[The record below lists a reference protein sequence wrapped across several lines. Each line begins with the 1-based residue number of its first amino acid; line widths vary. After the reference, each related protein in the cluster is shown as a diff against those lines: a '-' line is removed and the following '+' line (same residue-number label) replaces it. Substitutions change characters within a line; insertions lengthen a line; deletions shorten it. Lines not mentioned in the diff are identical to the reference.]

1 MATTSSSLQAQ
12 SKEGKQCSGCHGHR
26 KERQTVF
33 ERLLHRPMT
42 AQTRQGAANKT
53 AGKSNGSMA
62 AAFAVALVVVLA
74 QIAQNQAMQAASTRI
89 AVAQLT
95 SKAVK
100 WDNLIQVAR
109 CARWARRESCRMLFL
124 PECFGFLG
132 SSAAETLAAAEDPSF
147 TRTNS
152 ATLKQLLTGLV
163 LRGTDTDDEDG
174 ALASA
179 LADGSKIDAPL
190 VVLPN
195 QQVSL
200 VDGLRTIAKASGMW
214 ISAGGVHV
222 LATSTSTTE
231 TAGGGDDD
239 DNKNKKVYNTHL
251 ILDETGEIR
260 ASYSKIHLFDV
271 CIPAE
276 NVDLRESRTTA
287 PGSTLVVCPDT
298 PIGTCAAIILLSS
311 NLFHVNAAVRLP
323 WSVRLL

>member
-1 MATTSSSLQAQ
+1 MQ
-12 SKEGKQCSGCHGHR
+12 
-26 KERQTVF
+26 
-33 ERLLHRPMT
+33 
-42 AQTRQGAANKT
+42 
-53 AGKSNGSMA
+53 

-74 QIAQNQAMQAASTRI
+74 QIAQDQAMPAASTRI

-109 CARWARRESCRMLFL
+109 CAGWARRESCRMLFL

-132 SSAAETLAAAEDPSF
+132 SSAAETLVAAEDPSF
-147 TRTNS
+147 TRTNG
-152 ATLKQLLTGLV
+152 ATLNQLLTGLV
-163 LRGTDTDDEDG
+163 LRGTANDEDE
-174 ALASA
+174 AV
-179 LADGSKIDAPL
+179 ADGSKIDAAL
-190 VVLPN
+190 VALPN

-222 LATSTSTTE
+222 LATSTTE
-231 TAGGGDDD
+231 TAKGGGEEDDD
-239 DNKNKKVYNTHL
+239 KNKKVYNTHL
-251 ILDETGEIR
+251 ILDGTGEIR

-287 PGSTLVVCPDT
+287 PGSALVVCPDT
-298 PIGTCAAIILLSS
+298 PIGTCAAVILLSFVELIS
-311 NLFHVNAAVRLP
+311 
-323 WSVRLL
+323 W